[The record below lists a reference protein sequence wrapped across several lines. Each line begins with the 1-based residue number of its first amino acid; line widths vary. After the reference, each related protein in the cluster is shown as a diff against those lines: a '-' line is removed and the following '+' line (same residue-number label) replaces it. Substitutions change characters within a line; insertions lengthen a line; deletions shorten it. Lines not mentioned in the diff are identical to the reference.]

1 VDAALSED
9 REKEGVEDGKDTEDG
24 EGNANIGYYISCAG
38 HCGGWALDRNVDRRR
53 A

>member
-24 EGNANIGYYISCAG
+24 EDGEGNADIGYYIS
-38 HCGGWALDRNVDRRR
+38 
-53 A
+53 